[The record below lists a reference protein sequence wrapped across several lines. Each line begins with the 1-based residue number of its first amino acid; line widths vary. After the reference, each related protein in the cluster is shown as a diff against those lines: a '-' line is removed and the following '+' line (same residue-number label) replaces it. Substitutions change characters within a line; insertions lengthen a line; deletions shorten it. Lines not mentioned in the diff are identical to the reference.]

1 MLTSA
6 ASTREALGVYAL
18 SIDSGNGIP
27 KEPEF
32 TSNIFNQELVNQILN
47 SPFNTQEVSLKVI
60 DAVKEIKE
68 LEYNE
73 VVDLKIAYFIIAQY
87 ATKDLSGLEDL
98 HKRAFVHR

>member
-6 ASTREALGVYAL
+6 ASTREALGIYTL

-32 TSNIFNQELVNQILN
+32 TSNIFNPELVNQILN

-87 ATKDLSGLEDL
+87 ATKDLSGLDDL
-98 HKRAFVHR
+98 HRRAFIHR